1 MDLTIAQVIV
11 FCIQALFFMLLG
23 LLAGVG
29 TYEWPDHPILL
40 VIVFI
45 AALLIIAA
53 GSSIFRLIIL
63 NL

>member
-11 FCIQALFFMLLG
+11 FCIQALFMLLG